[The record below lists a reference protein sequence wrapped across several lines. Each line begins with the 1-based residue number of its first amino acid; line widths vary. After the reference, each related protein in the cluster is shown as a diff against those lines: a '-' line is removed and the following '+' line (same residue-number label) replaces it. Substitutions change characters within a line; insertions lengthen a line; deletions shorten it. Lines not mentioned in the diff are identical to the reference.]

1 MSQNIG
7 KFMCRVC
14 GSLNVT
20 FDPTNE
26 IVICNICGHTES
38 IRTYIPDV
46 TYSGSVVAGTVPPE
60 PVVKTEEVFGYRRT
74 TQEVFPHTH
83 EEFKNIERDMDE
95 LKNRVNK
102 IDSKVEEL
110 RGISPKVIIVEE
122 VPKEEAKRRVEDFL
136 RDYMKRHENVY
147 PSDVADELG
156 LKYELVREIFDI
168 LEKEGK
174 LEKKAK

>member
-1 MSQNIG
+1 LSQNIG

-14 GSLNVT
+14 GSPNVT

-26 IVICNICGHTES
+26 IIICNICGHRES
-38 IRTYIPDV
+38 IRTYAPDV
-46 TYSGSVVAGTVPPE
+46 TYSGSVVAGTIRPE
-60 PVVKTEEVFGYRRT
+60 PAAKTEEVFGYRRV
-74 TQEVFPHTH
+74 TQELFPHTH
-83 EEFKNIERDMDE
+83 EEFKNLERNLDE
-95 LKNRVNK
+95 LTNRVNQINK
-102 IDSKVEEL
+102 KFDEL

-122 VPKEEAKRRVEDFL
+122 VPKKEAKRRVEDFL
-136 RDYMKRHENVY
+136 KDYMKRHEKVY

-174 LEKKAK
+174 LEKKAR